1 MARDTLHENVRNA
14 LIKDGWQI
22 TDDPLTLL
30 TREEGGVAT
39 DLGAEKVIFAEQG
52 TAKIAVEVK
61 SFLNPSII
69 HDFMLASGQYK
80 SYEVIINY
88 KNLQRKIYLAM
99 PIFAYDKIIKFEF
112 IQKIIQDLQINLI
125 LFNPE
130 ENSILSWKE

>member
-88 KNLQRKIYLAM
+88 KNLQRKMYLAM

>member
-14 LIKDGWQI
+14 LIKDGWKI

-52 TAKIAVEVK
+52 TTKIAVEVK

-88 KNLQRKIYLAM
+88 KNLQRKMYLAM
-99 PIFAYDKIIKFEF
+99 PIFAYEKIIKFEF
-112 IQKIIQDLQINLI
+112 IQKIIQDLQIKLI

>member
-52 TAKIAVEVK
+52 TTKIAVEVK

-88 KNLQRKIYLAM
+88 KNLQRKMYLAM